1 MAVPAHPGEE
11 EDFLRGTEGQW
22 QFEPSEHEK
31 HVHLR
36 AEDELAWALVQPPP
50 PAPAFMPSCSM
61 PSSSSAPSGSGPL
74 QSTFA
79 REASIA
85 KFAQSQDEAQDEAQW
100 LQNVIQRID
109 AREGKKSVSAPM
121 TIEPKRMLPKSI
133 VAGVHKTELCPS
145 LRRKGTYAYGSACVF
160 AHGESDLKPRH
171 RDGRCACLTL
181 GAMARQTA
189 FHV

>member
-1 MAVPAHPGEE
+1 MGAGAATAPGASLHAFLLHAFKQQRAFGQRPSAVDVRA
-11 EDFLRGTEGQW
+11 RG
-22 QFEPSEHEK
+22 
-31 HVHLR
+31 LY
-36 AEDELAWALVQPPP
+36 
-50 PAPAFMPSCSM
+50 
-61 PSSSSAPSGSGPL
+61 
-74 QSTFA
+74 
-79 REASIA
+79 IA
-85 KFAQSQDEAQDEAQW
+85 TFAQSQDEAQDEAQW

-171 RDGRCACLTL
+171 RDGRWACLTL
-181 GAMARQTA
+181 GAKARQADSISCRCVLTWGLRDCQWGRGVA
-189 FHV
+189 LCSCAS